1 MHKRFLTVA
10 AIALFL
16 LPTLAMAAH
25 YSDFYVIPVA
35 AKTPGVNG
43 TNWMS
48 DIAIQN
54 FQTTPLSVELVFIE
68 SGDQT
73 QDNIFPLGNT
83 VTIPAGGSVLMT
95 DVMKDFP
102 GRTSVIGSILIGST
116 DGRAFAV
123 TSRAYS
129 MSPSGDTV
137 GQTVVPVRDF
147 LQNAEGTTNN
157 TMATAYI
164 PGLINNSRFR
174 TNLGFVAGTIS
185 TGISVEYIL
194 KGADGAALGRRE
206 FFVGPGEFKHLQFSS
221 TQIATTQFSIAGAE
235 VRILSGSGA
244 VIPYASV
251 IDNVT
256 ADAVFVLGTFPPNT
270 PLAKTSG
277 TSAFREIFN
286 RYTN

>member
-1 MHKRFLTVA
+1 MHKRFLIVA

-16 LPTLAMAAH
+16 LPTLATAAH

-54 FQTTPLSVELVFIE
+54 FQVASLTVELVFIE
-68 SGDQT
+68 SGDNA
-73 QDNIFPLGNT
+73 QDNIYPLGES
-83 VTIPAGGSVLMT
+83 VTIQGGGSVLLT
-95 DVMKDFP
+95 DVLKDYR
-102 GRTSVIGSILIGST
+102 GRTSAIGAILIGSS

-147 LQNAEGTTNN
+147 LENSLGTTVNA
-157 TMATAYI
+157 MATAYI
-164 PGLINNSRFR
+164 PGLISNGRFR
-174 TNLGFVAGTIS
+174 TNLGFVAGTTS
-185 TGISVEYIL
+185 TGINIEFTL
-194 KGADGAALGRRE
+194 KRADGVAVGRRE
-206 FFVGPGEFKHLQFSS
+206 FFVGPAEFKHLQFS
-221 TQIATTQFSIAGAE
+221 TNAITTTGFDIAGAE
-235 VRILSGSGA
+235 VRILTGSGA

-251 IDNVT
+251 IDNTT

-270 PLAKTSG
+270 ALAKTA
-277 TSAFREIFN
+277 TSVFREIFD

>member
-35 AKTPGVNG
+35 AKTPGFNG

-54 FQTTPLSVELVFIE
+54 FMAAPLSVELVFIE
-68 SGDQT
+68 SGDQI
-73 QDNIFPLGNT
+73 QDNIYPLGDV

-95 DVMKDFP
+95 DVLKDYR
-102 GRTSVIGSILIGST
+102 GRTSAIGSILIGST

-129 MSPSGDTV
+129 VSPSGDTV

-147 LQNAEGTTNN
+147 LENADGTTTNSG
-157 TMATAYI
+157 ATAYI
-164 PGLINNSRFR
+164 PGLIHNARFR

-185 TGISVEYIL
+185 TGINVEFLL
-194 KGADGAALGRRE
+194 KGESGNTLGRRE
-206 FFVGPGEFKHLQFSS
+206 FFVGPGEFKHLQFSVN
-221 TQIATTQFSIAGAE
+221 QITTTQFAIAGAE
-235 VRILSGSGA
+235 VRILTGSGA

-251 IDNVT
+251 IDNTT

-277 TSAFREIFN
+277 TSAFREIFD
-286 RYTN
+286 RYTK

>member
-16 LPTLAMAAH
+16 LPTLATAAH

-54 FQTTPLSVELVFIE
+54 FQVASLNVELVFIE
-68 SGDQT
+68 SGDQA
-73 QDNIFPLGNT
+73 QDNIYPLGDT
-83 VTIPAGGSVLMT
+83 VTIQGGGSVLLT
-95 DVMKDFP
+95 DVLKDYR
-102 GRTSVIGSILIGST
+102 GRTSAIGAILIGST

-147 LQNAEGTTNN
+147 LENSLGTTNN
-157 TMATAYI
+157 AMATAYI
-164 PGLINNSRFR
+164 PGLIHNSRFR
-174 TNLGFVAGTIS
+174 TNLGFVAGTTS
-185 TGISVEYIL
+185 TGLTIEYTL
-194 KGADGAALGRRE
+194 KRDNGTAVGRRE
-206 FFVGPGEFKHLQFSS
+206 FFVGPGEFKHLQFSVAS
-221 TQIATTQFSIAGAE
+221 ITTTQFDIAGAE

-270 PLAKTSG
+270 PMAKTSG
-277 TSAFREIFN
+277 TSAFREIFD
-286 RYTN
+286 RYTK